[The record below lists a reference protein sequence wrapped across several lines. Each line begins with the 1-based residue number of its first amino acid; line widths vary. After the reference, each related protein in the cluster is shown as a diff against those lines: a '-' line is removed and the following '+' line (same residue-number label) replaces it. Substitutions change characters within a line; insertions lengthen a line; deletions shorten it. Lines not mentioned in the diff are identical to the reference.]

1 MQYKMSQSDWLR
13 IGEEAGWLKEGEKV
27 VLAELGKS
35 NVAGAVFRLMRTPE
49 MEKKI
54 IELSKLWKSNSKEFR
69 NKFQDLKQQILHD
82 YNIFLNTRASDD
94 DLFIGGM
101 KLHRIIEK
109 IIYKM
114 LEVGDLGVREAS
126 EEEPSTMDKMAK
138 GCWKGYK
145 RIGGKKKNGRM
156 VPNCV
161 PKGK

>member
-1 MQYKMSQSDWLR
+1 MQYKMSKSEWLR

-49 MEKKI
+49 MAKKI
-54 IELSKLWKSNSKEFR
+54 IELSKLWKSNSNEFR
-69 NKFQDLKQQILHD
+69 NKFQDLEQEIVVD
-82 YNIFLNTRASDD
+82 YQNFLNTEAYHDD
-94 DLFIGGM
+94 FFIDGM
-101 KLHRIIEK
+101 KLRMIIKK